1 MIEGESILCFA
12 PEKWQHI
19 WRNRH
24 QIMSR
29 LAAHNKVLF
38 VEPRPYFKSVWRD
51 WRAGKIGWADLRAPL
66 VTQVNVG
73 ATLCGCPQGKLW
85 VYHSP
90 VYAPI
95 SGRFPLSALFRWLR
109 ETQMKSVMRR
119 LGFRAPIL
127 WLYRP
132 NMADLLGRFGE
143 KLVIYHIVDE
153 YAAYEAEFAE
163 VYGESRRA
171 SVERSERT
179 LLQAADLVI
188 VTSASLLERKRA
200 YNANTHW
207 VPNGVDYEAFA
218 SERDLEPPADVA
230 ALPKPIIG
238 YVGAINE
245 KLDYDLLR
253 RVAETFPFG
262 SLILVGPVDLRLDF
276 AGLRKLEELPNVHL
290 LGAKPVAEVACYM
303 RACQVCLMP
312 YKLNE
317 WTAHINPLKL
327 YEYLAAGKPVVSTA
341 IPAVRGLDAGLVYVA
356 AEHGRTTP
364 ASEAFCQYV
373 RQALAEHDERLSVA
387 SVGANLV
394 FAKRRQEFA
403 SHNTWDE
410 RVEKLSVLIASTLSG
425 PRHVGGEY

>member
-29 LAAHNKVLF
+29 LAARNKVLF
-38 VEPRPYFKSVWRD
+38 VEPRPYLRGVWRD
-51 WRAGKIGWADLRAPL
+51 WREGRISWADFGTPL
-66 VTQVNVG
+66 VTQVRGN
-73 ATLCGCPQGKLW
+73 LW
-85 VYHSP
+85 VYHP
-90 VYAPI
+90 PAYAPI
-95 SGRFPLSALFRWLR
+95 SGRFPLNTLFRWLR
-109 ETQMKSVMRR
+109 ETQMKNTMWR
-119 LGFRAPIL
+119 LGFRSPIL

-132 NMADLLGRFGE
+132 NMGDLVGRFGE

-153 YAAYEAEFAE
+153 YAAYEAEFTTI
-163 VYGESRRA
+163 YSESRRA
-171 SVERSERT
+171 SVERSEHA

-200 YNANTHW
+200 YNANMHW

-218 SERDLEPPADVA
+218 SESLRNAEPPADLA
-230 ALPKPIIG
+230 GLPKPIIG
-238 YVGAINE
+238 YIGAVNE

-253 RVAETFPFG
+253 RVAETCASG

-276 AGLRKLEELPNVHL
+276 TGLHKLELPNVHL
-290 LGAKPVAEVACYM
+290 LGAKPVSEVPRYVH
-303 RACQVCLMP
+303 ACQVCLMP

-341 IPAVRGLDAGLVYVA
+341 IPAVRGFSPGLIYI
-356 AEHGRTTP
+356 AEN
-364 ASEAFCQYV
+364 EQAFCQQV
-373 RQALAEHDERLSVA
+373 CEALAECDAALIR
-387 SVGANLV
+387 
-394 FAKRRQEFA
+394 RRQEFA
-403 SHNTWDE
+403 SHNTWGD
-410 RVEKLSVLIASTLSG
+410 RVERISELITLTLSG
-425 PRHVGGEY
+425 HCLAKKGKDEWMRTNL